1 MLTSVN
7 LQEPFSYSIYPI
19 IILSIL
25 VIINMVYI
33 IIIKIHK
40 KNENKTIEIIE
51 TPPKNLNAIK
61 QKYIKKI
68 NYIEQKL
75 KEQKI
80 SVRTAYQGLSSVIR
94 YFVYEVTNIKVQN
107 CTLKDIEKLNFPIL
121 YELIQEYYAPEF
133 AKMSYGNIQES
144 LEKTRKVIEKWA

>member
-144 LEKTRKVIEKWA
+144 LEKTRKVIEKWN